1 MSSREHAPGT
11 TEETEQALMQALKRV
26 VSGKPR
32 EERNAKLAGKGK
44 LRVTIANVA
53 REAGRSRTLIGSD
66 RCPYSEVRKAVLAA
80 MDGGKGTGRGRPTAA
95 ELVRRLREDK
105 ARLESEVRVLATR
118 LHDAFLHTVELQKQ
132 CKRLKSDLADAK
144 EKLRKAGTK
153 PKEGV

>member
-1 MSSREHAPGT
+1 MSSREHASGT
-11 TEETEQALMQALKRV
+11 TAETEKALMQALKRI

-32 EERNAKLAGKGK
+32 EERNIKLADKGK

-80 MDGGKGTGRGRPTAA
+80 MNGGDGAGRDRPTAA
-95 ELVRRLREDK
+95 ELVGRLREDK
-105 ARLESEVRVLATR
+105 ARLESHVRVLATR

-132 CKRLKSDLADAK
+132 CKRLEGDLAVAK